1 MSPELHHILE
11 ISENTKNSEFM
22 NWMLKLGTVESPNT
36 PLRSNENKNRY
47 DLSAISGSCKIDQT

>member
-1 MSPELHHILE
+1 MGPELHHILE

-36 PLRSNENKNRY
+36 LIRLNEAKTGTIYPPFLVRV
-47 DLSAISGSCKIDQT
+47 K